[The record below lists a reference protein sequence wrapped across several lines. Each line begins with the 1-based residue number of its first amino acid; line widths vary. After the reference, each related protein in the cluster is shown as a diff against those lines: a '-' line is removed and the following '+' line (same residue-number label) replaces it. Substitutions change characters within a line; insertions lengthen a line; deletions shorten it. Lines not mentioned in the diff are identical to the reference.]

1 MSSKSLAVLVPLLSI
16 ILVLAACSGLA
27 NQTSIFADQEPAKR
41 PDVPEQYSGNRNPF
55 VEDPIALSDGENLF
69 EANCSSCHGITGEG
83 DGPASGGINPPPGNL
98 ALRQERMSDAY
109 LYWRISE
116 GGLMEPFNSL
126 MPGWKGMLNDQN
138 IWKIIT
144 YIRTMIVL

>member
-1 MSSKSLAVLVPLLSI
+1 
-16 ILVLAACSGLA
+16 
-27 NQTSIFADQEPAKR
+27 
-41 PDVPEQYSGNRNPF
+41 
-55 VEDPIALSDGENLF
+55 
-69 EANCSSCHGITGEG
+69 
-83 DGPASGGINPPPGNL
+83 
-98 ALRQERMSDAY
+98 MSDAY